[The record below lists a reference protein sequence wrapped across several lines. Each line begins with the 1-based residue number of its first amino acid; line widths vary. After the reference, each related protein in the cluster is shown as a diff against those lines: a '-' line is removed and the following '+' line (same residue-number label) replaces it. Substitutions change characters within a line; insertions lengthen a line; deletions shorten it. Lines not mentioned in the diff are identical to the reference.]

1 MRIGAPEIATGR
13 SAGIGPGLG
22 SRLVLATS
30 NAGKL
35 RELQALLGP
44 DRELIPQDRLGV
56 APVEETGTTF
66 LANALLKARHAA
78 RLTGLPALADDSGL
92 EVDALD
98 GAPGV
103 LSARFAGPQSDDASN
118 NRQLLAMMRDVPLPA
133 RTARYRCVLV
143 CVSGADDA
151 APLIADGAWEGCI
164 LTAPR
169 GAGGF
174 GYDSLFLDPASG
186 LSAAEMGAALK
197 NARSH
202 RAQALRALQLVL
214 DARG

>member
-1 MRIGAPEIATGR
+1 MARTGAPSIA
-13 SAGIGPGLG
+13 SGIAP
-22 SRLVLATS
+22 RLVIATS

-35 RELQALLGP
+35 QELQALLGP
-44 DRELIPQDRLGV
+44 GRELIPQDRLGV
-56 APVEETGTTF
+56 PPVEETGTSF

-143 CVSGADDA
+143 CVSCADDD
-151 APLIADGAWEGCI
+151 APLIADGVWEGCI
-164 LTAPR
+164 LPAPR
-169 GAGGF
+169 GSGGF
-174 GYDSLFLDPASG
+174 GYDPLFLDPASG

-197 NARSH
+197 NSRSH
-202 RAQALRALQLVL
+202 RAQALRALQMAL
-214 DARG
+214 DPRG